1 MYNLLSLAGK
11 YIKISTMTEEQLKKL
26 NKIFKGYPELKI
38 VYLFGSRVS
47 GKTGPL
53 SDYDF
58 ALYIGQDKLEA
69 YHTSVDIAGK
79 IRKVLKT
86 DNIDTVVLNHTD
98 APEIKYSIIKNG
110 RIIYEVDSFRVLI
123 EPGIMNEYFD
133 FRFLL
138 RKHGLTRA

>member
-1 MYNLLSLAGK
+1 
-11 YIKISTMTEEQLKKL
+11 MTKEQLNKL
-26 NKIFKGYPELKI
+26 IIIFKKYPELKI
-38 VYLFGSRVS
+38 VYLFGSRAS

-58 ALYIGQDKLEA
+58 ALYIEQEKVKA

-79 IRKVLKT
+79 ISKVLGT
-86 DNIDTVVLNHTD
+86 DKIDTVVINHTD
-98 APEIKYSIIKNG
+98 APEMKYSVIKNG
-110 RIIYEVDSFRVLI
+110 RIIYEIEPYRMLI
-123 EPGIMNEYFD
+123 EPRILNEYFD

>member
-1 MYNLLSLAGK
+1 LAGK